1 LCSDGA
7 SSYQVKKGSSGLAKR
22 GQPRPRRTDTQAQGT
37 SSLHEPRIDRN
48 EDLIDYTTR
57 YSSYISE
64 PANINVCNLE
74 DQEALSRLSL
84 DHRVTILDEGTDCA
98 TILWYADDVK
108 EEERSPS
115 PLHQGDPLLFRSE
128 TRSPSPP
135 PQPTF
140 TLLSTDESEEVEVVE
155 GGQEDELAGD
165 SPDGDDS
172 EVAAMLL

>member
-1 LCSDGA
+1 MR
-7 SSYQVKKGSSGLAKR
+7 KGSSGLAKR
-22 GQPRPRRTDTQAQGT
+22 GQPRPCRTGSQAQGS

-64 PANINVCNLE
+64 PANISLSNLE

-98 TILWYADDVK
+98 TIMWYADDVK

-115 PLHQGDPLLFRSE
+115 PLHQGDPLLLRSE
-128 TRSPSPP
+128 GHTPSPLP
-135 PQPTF
+135 PLPTF
-140 TLLSTDESEEVEVVE
+140 RVMSASESEGVELVE
-155 GGQEDELAGD
+155 EDEEDELAAD